1 MLKRRACHYAGAAFS
16 IHLRGAQLAR
26 LRLCCLAMHE
36 SFTISRQLR
45 QWWHD
50 TRRQRGPVSALSR
63 LLADF
68 WEMIRDLTPARR
80 RLRYGDLDYDWDHG
94 VNTTWANPAFL
105 TRVKEVLSGRQYM
118 PTEPYLFRSFMAE
131 LPISFERFTFIDL
144 GCGKGRALLLASE
157 CPFRRIVGVELLPEL
172 YHIAQEN
179 IGRFQQ
185 GAQRE
190 RFELYC
196 GDARRFSFPP
206 GPLVIF
212 LFDPFPETVL
222 GDVIAN
228 LQRSVEEDPR
238 EVFVVY
244 ENPISEHVLS
254 GENWLRRMR
263 GDAVVTFY
271 RSRLPGE

>member
-1 MLKRRACHYAGAAFS
+1 MDESFS
-16 IHLRGAQLAR
+16 IN
-26 LRLCCLAMHE
+26 
-36 SFTISRQLR
+36 RQMR

-50 TRRQRGPVSALSR
+50 TRRQRGPLSSCAR
-63 LLADF
+63 LMADI

-80 RLRYGDLDYDWDHG
+80 RLRFGDLDYDWDHG
-94 VNTTWANPAFL
+94 VNTTWANPALL
-105 TRVKEVLSGRQYM
+105 TRVKEVLAGRQYM

-157 CPFRRIVGVELLPEL
+157 SPFRSIVGVELLPEL
-172 YHIAQEN
+172 HRIAQEN
-179 IGRFQQ
+179 IARFQE

-190 RFELYC
+190 RIALYC

-206 GPLVIF
+206 GPLVLF

-222 GDVIAN
+222 SDVIAN
-228 LQRSVEEDPR
+228 LRYSLEQDPR
-238 EVFVVY
+238 ELFVVY

-254 GENWLRRMR
+254 GETSLLRMR
-263 GDAVVTFY
+263 GDAVVAFY

>member
-1 MLKRRACHYAGAAFS
+1 M
-16 IHLRGAQLAR
+16 HLWVPNLPAVAYPVYG
-26 LRLCCLAMHE
+26 MDE

-45 QWWHD
+45 QWWQD
-50 TRRQRGPVSALSR
+50 TRRQRGPLSAASR
-63 LLADF
+63 LLLDF

-80 RLRYGDLDYDWDHG
+80 RLRFGDLDYDWDHR
-94 VNTTWANPAFL
+94 VNTTWANPALL
-105 TRVKEVLSGRQYM
+105 TRVREVLSGRQYM

-131 LPISFERFTFIDL
+131 LPISFDRFTFIDL

-157 CPFRRIVGVELLPEL
+157 RPFRHIVGVELLPEL
-172 YHIAQEN
+172 YRVAQEN
-179 IGRFQQ
+179 IDCFQQ

-222 GDVIAN
+222 SDVVAN
-228 LQRSVEEDPR
+228 LRRSLEADPR

-254 GENWLRRMR
+254 GENWLRRLR
-263 GDAVVTFY
+263 GDSVVAFY